1 MHTSAFLLR
10 CLVRLTQQA
19 TSPKT
24 AASDTSWL
32 TVLSPGQADLP
43 VAAGAGVN
51 PCLREFT
58 VPTSNS
64 REYDWKLGTRGGQLS
79 WLLFDLAQRVS
90 REKLLCRAKLS
101 RDTRRERR
109 ATRHQRDRIDT

>member
-32 TVLSPGQADLP
+32 TALVQAEHGSGLEQP
-43 VAAGAGVN
+43 ESV
-51 PCLREFT
+51 LRELT
-58 VPTSNS
+58 NT
-64 REYDWKLGTRGGQLS
+64 
-79 WLLFDLAQRVS
+79 QR
-90 REKLLCRAKLS
+90 K
-101 RDTRRERR
+101 
-109 ATRHQRDRIDT
+109 